1 MKTKYLRIA
10 LVATLLIGS
19 ISFTSCGGN
28 EEETNTEENHDGHD
42 HGEGEDQSDGEDHEG
57 HEH

>member
-10 LVATLLIGS
+10 LIATLLIGS

-28 EEETNTEENHDGHD
+28 KEEVNTEENHDEHD
-42 HGEGEDQSDGEDHEG
+42 HGDEHDHEG

>member
-10 LVATLLIGS
+10 LIATLLIGS

-28 EEETNTEENHDGHD
+28 EGEADTEENHDGHD
-42 HGEGEDQSDGEDHEG
+42 HGDHEHDDGDDHEG

>member
-1 MKTKYLRIA
+1 MKYLRIA
-10 LVATLLIGS
+10 FVATLLLGS

-28 EEETNTEENHDGHD
+28 EEQTNTEENHDGHD
-42 HGEGEDQSDGEDHEG
+42 HGEGDDHEG